1 MMLGDHMAYFV
12 TGATGF
18 IGRYLLAELLQ
29 RGESGGTIYALCRSG
44 SLHKLEELA
53 VRLGED
59 GAAGSRIVPVIGDL
73 DSELLG
79 VSQQDIDALTDRV
92 EHFFHLAAIYD
103 LTADA
108 DSQRVANVEGTRHAI
123 HLAAAIHAGHFHQVS
138 SIAAAGLYR
147 GTFTEDMFDEAQ
159 DVEHNAYYA
168 TKHASEA
175 IVRTECTVPWRVYR
189 PGAVVGDSR
198 TGEIDKIDGPY
209 YFFRAIQ
216 RLRGAAPAWVRGVG
230 IEGGEINLV
239 PVDYVAKAMDF
250 IAHQPG
256 LDGQTFHLT
265 DPEPL
270 TVGGLIKVL
279 TKAAHAP
286 APVVNLDAR
295 ALDGL
300 PARLAS
306 TLTNLPGARQ
316 LTDLA
321 LAELGIPREMFAYLT
336 YPTHFDSTKTQ
347 QVLAGSGIT
356 VAPLASYAQTLWE
369 YWERTYSPDR
379 RKDRALARAIS
390 GKTVMITGASS
401 GIGRATALR
410 VGAAGGRVILVARGL
425 EKLEQTRAEIQ
436 DLGGIAYVYRAD
448 LSDMSDIERMAKQVL
463 AEHGRVDVLV
473 NNAGRS
479 IRRSIALSY
488 DRFHDF
494 ERTMQLNYFGA
505 VRLILTLLPV
515 MRRQS
520 PDGRKGGHII
530 NISSIGVQTNTP
542 RFSAY
547 VASKAALDAFSRCI
561 ASEVI
566 DDGVHLTTIH
576 MPLVRTPMIA
586 PTKMYDRFPTM
597 TPTEAAEMIC
607 KAMIRKPKKVGT
619 ALGNA
624 GELLYQVAPRGVDVI
639 LNAGYKI
646 FPDSHAAKGTADRS
660 ATPAEDQPT
669 SESVAF
675 AHILRGV
682 HW

>member
-1 MMLGDHMAYFV
+1 MAYFV

-18 IGRYLLAELLQ
+18 IGRFLMARLLE
-29 RGESGGTIYALCRSG
+29 REGTIYVLCRAS
-44 SLHKLEELA
+44 SLDKLDELRE
-53 VRLGED
+53 RLGTD
-59 GAAGSRIVPVIGDL
+59 DQRVVAVIGDL
-73 DSELLG
+73 SKDRLG
-79 VSQQDIDALTDRV
+79 VEADEIERLDGKI

-108 DSQRVANVEGTRHAI
+108 DSQHVANVEGTRHAL
-123 HLAAAIHAGHFHQVS
+123 HLAEAVHAGHFHMVS
-138 SIAAAGLYR
+138 SIAAAGLYK
-147 GTFTEDMFDEAQ
+147 GTFTEDMFDEAV
-159 DVEHNAYYA
+159 DVEHNPYYH
-168 TKHASEA
+168 TKHVSEA
-175 IVRTECTVPWRVYR
+175 LVRDQSAVPWRIYR
-189 PGAVVGDSR
+189 PGIVVGHSK

-209 YFFRAIQ
+209 YFFSTIQ
-216 RLRGAAPAWVRGVG
+216 RLRGALPAWLRGVG
-230 IEGGEINLV
+230 IEGGEINIV
-239 PVDYVAKAMDF
+239 PVDYVADAMDYL
-250 IAHQPG
+250 AHQPG
-256 LDGQTFHLT
+256 YDSNTFHLT

-270 TVGGLIKVL
+270 SVAGLIKVL

-286 APVVNLDAR
+286 GPAMNLDAR
-295 ALDGL
+295 ALDAL
-300 PARLAS
+300 PVRLTS
-306 TLTNLPGARQ
+306 VLTQLPGVKQ
-316 LTDLA
+316 VTDLV

-347 QVLAGSGIT
+347 QALAGSGIA
-356 VAPLASYAQTLWE
+356 VPPLASYAPVLWE

-379 RKDRALARAIS
+379 QKDRALARAIK

-410 VGAAGGRVILVARGL
+410 VGAAGGKVLLVARTA
-425 EKLEQTRAEIQ
+425 EKLEETKRDIE
-436 DLGGIAYVYRAD
+436 DLGGVAFVHRAD
-448 LSDMSDIERMAKQVL
+448 LSNMDDIDRMAKEVL
-463 AEHGRVDVLV
+463 ADHGRVDVLV

-515 MRRQS
+515 MRQIS
-520 PDGRKGGHII
+520 ADGRKGGHII

-586 PTKMYDRFPTM
+586 PTKMYDRFPTI
-597 TPTEAAEMIC
+597 TPAEAADMIC
-607 KAMIRKPKKVGT
+607 RAMIRRPKKVGT
-619 ALGNA
+619 TLGNA
-624 GELLYQVAPRGVDVI
+624 GALAYQLAPRGVDVI
-639 LNAGYKI
+639 LNAGYKM
-646 FPDSHAAKGTADRS
+646 FPDSKAARGVDGEKAQRNDEPST
-660 ATPAEDQPT
+660 
-669 SESVAF
+669 ESVAF

>member
-1 MMLGDHMAYFV
+1 MAYFV

-18 IGRYLLAELLQ
+18 IGRFLMADLLK
-29 RGESGGTIYALCRSG
+29 RDGTIYVLCRAS
-44 SLHKLEELA
+44 SLDKLDELRE
-53 VRLGED
+53 RLGTDEERVV
-59 GAAGSRIVPVIGDL
+59 AVIGDL
-73 DSELLG
+73 SRDRLG
-79 VSQQDIDALTDRV
+79 VDDKEIEKLDGKI

-108 DSQRVANVEGTRHAI
+108 DSQHVANVEGTRHAL
-123 HLAAAIHAGHFHQVS
+123 HLAEAMHAEHFHMVS
-138 SIAAAGLYR
+138 SIAAAGLYK

-159 DVEHNAYYA
+159 DYEHNPYYL
-168 TKHASEA
+168 TKHVSEGV
-175 IVRTECTVPWRVYR
+175 VRKEATIPWRIYR
-189 PGAVVGDSR
+189 PGIVVGHSE

-209 YFFRAIQ
+209 YFFRTIQ
-216 RLRGAAPAWVRGVG
+216 RLRGALPAWLRGVG
-230 IEGGEINLV
+230 IEGGEINIV
-239 PVDYVAKAMDF
+239 PVDFVADALDYL
-250 IAHQPG
+250 AHQPD
-256 LDGQTFHLT
+256 LDGETFHLT

-270 TVGGLIKVL
+270 TVAGLIKVL

-286 APVVNLDAR
+286 GPAMNLDAR
-295 ALDGL
+295 ALDAL
-300 PARLAS
+300 PVKVTSA
-306 TLTNLPGARQ
+306 LTHLPGVKQ
-316 LTDLA
+316 VTDLV
-321 LAELGIPREMFAYLT
+321 LAELGVPREMFAYLT

-347 QVLAGSGIT
+347 QALAGSGI
-356 VAPLASYAQTLWE
+356 AAPPLASYAQNLWE

-379 RKDRALARAIS
+379 RKDRALARAIR
-390 GKTVMITGASS
+390 GRTVMITGASS

-410 VGAAGGRVILVARGL
+410 VGAAGGRVILVARSAD
-425 EKLEQTRAEIQ
+425 KLEETKRDIE
-436 DLGGIAYVYRAD
+436 DLGGVAFVHRAD
-448 LSDMSDIERMAKQVL
+448 LSDMNDIDRMAKEVL

-515 MRRQS
+515 MRQPS
-520 PDGRKGGHII
+520 ADGRKGGHII

-586 PTKMYDRFPTM
+586 PTKMYDRFPTI
-597 TPTEAAEMIC
+597 TPIEAADMIC
-607 KAMIRKPKKVGT
+607 RAMIRRPKKVGT
-619 ALGNA
+619 TLGNA
-624 GELLYQVAPRGVDVI
+624 GALAYQIAPRGVDVI
-639 LNAGYKI
+639 LNAGYKM
-646 FPDSHAAKGTADRS
+646 FPDSKAARGV
-660 ATPAEDQPT
+660 EQPEKQEEPST
-669 SESVAF
+669 ESVAF

>member
-1 MMLGDHMAYFV
+1 MTPAAV
-12 TGATGF
+12 
-18 IGRYLLAELLQ
+18 
-29 RGESGGTIYALCRSG
+29 SSRSSAIWPRNG
-44 SLHKLEELA
+44 SDCLREDLE
-53 VRLGED
+53 RLD
-59 GAAGSRIVPVIGDL
+59 GAVD
-73 DSELLG
+73 
-79 VSQQDIDALTDRV
+79 
-92 EHFFHLAAIYD
+92 HFFHLAAIYD

-108 DSQRVANVEGTRHAI
+108 DSQRVANVEGTRHAV
-123 HLAAAIHAGHFHQVS
+123 HCAEAIHAGHFHQVS

-159 DVEHNAYYA
+159 NVGHNPYYL
-168 TKHASEA
+168 TKHEA
-175 IVRTECTVPWRVYR
+175 EAVVRRECSVPWRVYR
-189 PGAVVGDSR
+189 PGVVVGHSE

-216 RLRGAAPAWVRGVG
+216 RLRGVLPSWLPGVG
-230 IEGGEINLV
+230 IDGGEINIV
-239 PVDYVAKAMDF
+239 PVDYVAKAMDHL
-250 IAHQPG
+250 AHTPG
-256 LDGQTFHLT
+256 LDGQAFHLT

-270 TVGGLIKVL
+270 TVAGLLKVL

-286 APVVNLDAR
+286 GPAFNVDPRVFDA
-295 ALDGL
+295 L
-300 PARLAS
+300 PARLS
-306 TLTNLPGARQ
+306 GTISRLPVAKQ
-316 LTDLA
+316 VTDLA

-336 YPTHFDSTKTQ
+336 YPTHFDSAKTQ
-347 QVLAGSGIT
+347 HALTGSGLS
-356 VAPLASYAQTLWE
+356 VPPLASYAQTLWE
-369 YWERTYSPDR
+369 YWERNYSPDH
-379 RKDRALARAIS
+379 RKDRALSRAIR

-410 VGAAGGRVILVARGL
+410 VGAAGGKVILVARGA
-425 EKLEQTRAEIQ
+425 EKLEQTKKEIE
-436 DLGGIAYVYRAD
+436 DLGGVAFVHRAD
-448 LSDMSDIERMAKQVL
+448 LSDMHDIERMAKEVL
-463 AEHGRVDVLV
+463 ADHGRIDVLV

-505 VRLILTLLPV
+505 VRLVLILLPV
-515 MRRQS
+515 MRQPS
-520 PDGRKGGHII
+520 ADGRKGGHII

-597 TPTEAAEMIC
+597 TPPEAADLIC
-607 KAMIRKPKKVGT
+607 KAMIRKPKKIGT
-619 ALGNA
+619 TLGNT
-624 GELLYQVAPRGVDVI
+624 GELLYQVAPRAVDVV

-646 FPDSHAAKGTADRS
+646 FPDSHAAKAGVEKPTAG
-660 ATPAEDQPT
+660 AGEAEP
-669 SESVAF
+669 SGESVAF